1 MADPAIAPLLPPFD
15 EPTSLSSLEPDA
27 TRRLLHH
34 FQRVR
39 RHGRVLLSSRKKH
52 FLVLFIVALDVMAL
66 LANIFLELIACEM
79 HRDNEPWVKRVTN
92 ELENLGLLSSTLFMV
107 ELAACLFSFGISYL
121 LSWFHLFD
129 AMVIVLSFAI
139 DFASRGLIESIGS
152 LVVVLRLWRL
162 SKISEEVILGATERL
177 ELMEQQ
183 LMELEHENTAL
194 KQQLGTGSQEHS
206 GSRVNHAIGNFH
218 IDASFA

>member
-1 MADPAIAPLLPPFD
+1 
-15 EPTSLSSLEPDA
+15 
-27 TRRLLHH
+27 
-34 FQRVR
+34 
-39 RHGRVLLSSRKKH
+39 
-52 FLVLFIVALDVMAL
+52 
-66 LANIFLELIACEM
+66 
-79 HRDNEPWVKRVTN
+79 
-92 ELENLGLLSSTLFMV
+92 
-107 ELAACLFSFGISYL
+107 
-121 LSWFHLFD
+121 
-129 AMVIVLSFAI
+129 MVIVLSFAI